1 MIATQAL
8 HMADL
13 QFGRRGVKSYLMDCN
28 EEAVNFAQTC
38 ICESTKAFV
47 RCFAPVSIIVALVVA
62 SQLVLS
68 QRVFYA
74 MIRSGVLI
82 DFKNLSPIKDPLFW
96 WVLLNGVLAISHF
109 VFHMLV
115 AEQMHI
121 GKDNLENVIAS
132 LKQDMLFFGL
142 PAILY
147 VVFLYLSYDVEWLLL
162 PLNKFWEEDPEW
174 AHKTSS
180 EMAFVQEWVAS
191 LAVLHDPVSLQDVAD
206 SIALQSKERRDEDR
220 LHHSTS
226 FLQRHFSSS
235 RLTAW
240 VPAQRLQKLKERLQS
255 REIAPAGPPPRKY
268 FVERAWIARLM
279 TNAQLVAQDRKCKSF
294 YIAWLV
300 WMILTSLICL
310 AAVGLL
316 IMQLKNDIEDII
328 SGQREEYV
336 CIAVIG
342 ANVII
347 MIIVSYYYVVDL
359 LFP

>member
-1 MIATQAL
+1 M
-8 HMADL
+8 L
-13 QFGRRGVKSYLMDCN
+13 QQGDVKSYLMDCN

-82 DFKNLSPIKDPLFW
+82 DFKNLSPIKDNCVCGDFTDFFMFSNSICSTSTVELVEGLLWKQQDPLFW

-240 VPAQRLQKLKERLQS
+240 EAWTSLAELQ
-255 REIAPAGPPPRKY
+255 
-268 FVERAWIARLM
+268 
-279 TNAQLVAQDRKCKSF
+279 KCKSF

-328 SGQREEYV
+328 REEYV